1 MATGTAGTAARTLSF
16 QAVHYLRKT
25 VTYSD
30 AGISTGIAFNA
41 PLPAYAQILSTY
53 ANVITAFNAQTTN
66 VLTIGT
72 NSSSYNDIAAAG
84 GIDETTTGMQVV
96 TTGGG
101 LNITTDTTVYVK
113 YTQTG
118 TAATAGKARIVIAY
132 VIDNDADQGV

>member
-16 QAVHYLRKT
+16 HGVHYLRKT

-30 AGISTGIAFNA
+30 ANIATGIAFPNQ
-41 PLPAYAQILSTY
+41 LPAYAQILSTY
-53 ANVITAFNAQTTN
+53 VNVITAFNAQTTN
-66 VLTIGT
+66 VLTVGQ
-72 NSSSYNDIAAAG
+72 NSSSYNDIVASG
-84 GIDETTTGMQVV
+84 GVDETTTGMQVV

-101 LNITTDTTVYVK
+101 LNITTDVTPYVK

-118 TAATAGKARIVIAY
+118 TAATTGKARIVIAY